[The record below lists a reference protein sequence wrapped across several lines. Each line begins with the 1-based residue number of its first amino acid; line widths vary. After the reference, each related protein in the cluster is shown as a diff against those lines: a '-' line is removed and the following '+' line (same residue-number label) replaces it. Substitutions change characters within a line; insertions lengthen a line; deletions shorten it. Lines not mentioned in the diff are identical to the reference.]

1 MNTNDANNPMNSGTG
16 AGANYGSS
24 NTGTGLGN
32 SGLTSNE
39 STSYNAGTDYSSAT
53 GGSTSS
59 SATELDSTTGSPLST
74 TSPTTPTNAAGS
86 DSRPGDD
93 YSATAKGAAVAG
105 TAGAAVGRGVDAVQ
119 NTTDRAAHA
128 VKDAFT
134 GENDSYDGDYR
145 EGSTT
150 SGIFRD
156 RSSAEKA
163 YQSLHERGYHKD
175 DVHLM
180 MSDETR
186 DRHFGDNAEHTELG
200 DKAME
205 GAGVGSAIGGTAG
218 AIIGAIAAIGTSVAL
233 PGLGLIIAGPLAAA
247 LAGAGA
253 GGLTGGLVGALVGSG
268 IPEEHAT
275 EYEEGIKNGG
285 IVMGVKPRNAED
297 AKYFE
302 EQFRS
307 NDADKVYRY

>member
-1 MNTNDANNPMNSGTG
+1 MNTNDRNNPMSTGTG
-16 AGANYGSS
+16 AGANYGTS

-32 SGLTSNE
+32 SGNLSNE
-39 STSYNAGTDYSSAT
+39 STSYAAGTDYSSAT

-59 SATELDSTTGSPLST
+59 DATSLDSTTTNPMST
-74 TSPTTPTNAAGS
+74 TTN
-86 DSRPGDD
+86 
-93 YSATAKGAAVAG
+93 
-105 TAGAAVGRGVDAVQ
+105 
-119 NTTDRAAHA
+119 
-128 VKDAFT
+128 T
-134 GENDSYDGDYR
+134 GNYDNDYR

-150 SGIFRD
+150 TGMFRD

-163 YQSLHERGYHKD
+163 YQSLHERGYGKD
-175 DVHLM
+175 DVNLL
-180 MSDETR
+180 MSDDTR
-186 DRHFGDNAEHTELG
+186 KTYFNDDTAHTELG

-268 IPEEHAT
+268 IPEEHAA
-275 EYEEGIKNGG
+275 EYEQGIKNGG

-297 AKYFE
+297 ARYFE
-302 EQFRS
+302 EQFKNS
-307 NDADKVYRY
+307 NADKVYRY

>member
-1 MNTNDANNPMNSGTG
+1 MNTNDSNNPMNSGTG
-16 AGANYGSS
+16 AGANYGTS

-32 SGLTSNE
+32 SSNLSNE
-39 STSYNAGTDYSSAT
+39 STSYNAGTDYSGAT
-53 GGSTSS
+53 GGATSS
-59 SATELDSTTGSPLST
+59 DATTLNSDSNSSA
-74 TSPTTPTNAAGS
+74 TPTNAAGS
-86 DSRPGDD
+86 ETRPGDD
-93 YSATAKGAAVAG
+93 FSATQKGAAVAG
-105 TAGAAVGRGVDAVQ
+105 TAGAVVGRGVDAVQ
-119 NTTDRAAHA
+119 NTADRAAHA
-128 VKDAFT
+128 VKDAVT
-134 GENDSYDGDYR
+134 GDNDSYDHK

-163 YQSLHERGYHKD
+163 YKSLHERGYHKD
-175 DVHLM
+175 DVNLM
-180 MSDETR
+180 MSDDTR
-186 DRHFGDNAEHTELG
+186 KSQFNDEYDAERTELG

-268 IPEEHAT
+268 IPEEHAA

-302 EQFRS
+302 EQFKS
-307 NDADKVYRY
+307 NNADKVYRY